1 VQVKA
6 EVSMSVG
13 TEIKIQLA
21 PYIRGA
27 GTAFRQMIRRT
38 DAPNYISLTTT
49 EMEVVEELKKNPV
62 SVSEYLAKHL
72 SGHLTLDFRAAV
84 TLLIH
89 LHQSNFVLNASDET
103 VTRLK
108 EFSEVATGS
117 TQSGIKKLSNLL
129 TLLLDSPVIEFR
141 NPSIHPAFR
150 KIGGYLVSVPFV
162 IGVTIIMVLLALYTG
177 ISSFVDPTV
186 YKGDFG
192 EPESLLLKGFF
203 SFSIAMSW
211 IAFVQMAALAGTGA
225 TFVGGSIR
233 LTGLCIIRLAVN
245 DQDALMLPKARMF
258 RYHIVTIFAPWL
270 SALGAWQLAG
280 TAAFTSFAGLFSGVF
295 ALIGLFMVC
304 PLIKSPIVKLA
315 EGFLATDNIFQKANA
330 FLAKGLF
337 NFKNAESS
345 ELDDKASNLWIT
357 CLATLS
363 IGWLYFMSL
372 VFFDA
377 LLSATTD
384 LWLHI
389 YQHSN
394 LMRTLAA
401 GFVLLILLT
410 AMVLPLMRL
419 ILIPFQN
426 LAALADI
433 PVRRARR
440 GISSYYS
447 PSISPSDA
455 VVNFLKEIPILAEL
469 TTEELNALTAVLK
482 YRRFNRGENIIT
494 RGENAD
500 AFYILADGQ
509 AQVIL
514 GGGES
519 PEDVV
524 DLLNPGDSFGEIAL
538 IEKGKR
544 TASIRAVAPC
554 KTLVLQK
561 PAFDRLFV
569 ENSPVRQR
577 LTETIRLVKLVL
589 ESQTMSHLAPRQI
602 RELLRS
608 SKLVTYKAGEYI
620 IRENETGDAAFLIK
634 TGKAQVQKDGANA
647 AIAESKRG
655 DLIGAIALIR
665 AVKRTASVVAL
676 EDTEC
681 LKIDKET
688 FLKMCMS
695 NMFVALLVTDLSEKQ
710 LANVKVG

>member
-1 VQVKA
+1 
-6 EVSMSVG
+6 MSIG
-13 TEIKIQLA
+13 SETKIILA
-21 PYIRGA
+21 PYEKGA
-27 GTAFRQMIRRT
+27 GTSFRQMIRRT
-38 DAPNYISLTTT
+38 DAPHYLSLTTA
-49 EMEVVEELKKNPV
+49 EMGVVDDLLANPV
-62 SVSEYLAKHL
+62 SVSEYLARHL

-89 LHQSNFVLNASDET
+89 LHQHNFVLNASGET
-103 VTRLK
+103 VARLK

-117 TQSGIKKLSNLL
+117 AQSGFKRLSHIL
-129 TLLLDSPVIEFR
+129 TLVLDSPVIEFR
-141 NPSIHPAFR
+141 NPMIHPVFR
-150 KIGGYLVSVPFV
+150 RIGAYLVSMPFV
-162 IGVTIIMVLLALYTG
+162 IGVSAVMLLLALYTG
-177 ISSFVDPTV
+177 VSSFIDPTV

-192 EPESLLLKGFF
+192 QPESLILKGFF

-233 LTGLCIIRLAVN
+233 LTCLCIVRLAVN
-245 DQDALMLPKARMF
+245 DQDALMLPKGKML
-258 RYHIVTIFAPWL
+258 RYHIITIFAPWL

-280 TAAFTSFAGLFSGVF
+280 TGAFTSFAGLFSGVF

-304 PLIKSPIVKLA
+304 PLIKSPIVKMA

-337 NFKNAESS
+337 KFKSAEKD
-345 ELDDKASNLWIT
+345 EEEDKTSNLWIT
-357 CLATLS
+357 CLASLS
-363 IGWLYFMSL
+363 IAWLYFMSL
-372 VFFDA
+372 IFFDA
-377 LLSATTD
+377 LISATTD
-384 LWLHI
+384 LSMHVYEHTNI
-389 YQHSN
+389 V
-394 LMRTLAA
+394 RTVAA
-401 GFVLLILLT
+401 IFVMLVLIA

-419 ILIPFQN
+419 IMIPFQN

-440 GISSYYS
+440 GISSFYS

-455 VVNFLKEIPILAEL
+455 VVNFLKEIPILADLADNEL
-469 TTEELNALTAVLK
+469 KALTGVLK
-482 YRRFNRGENIIT
+482 YRRFNRGENIIAK
-494 RGENAD
+494 GEPAD

-514 GGGES
+514 GGGEL

-544 TASIRAVAPC
+544 TATIRAAASC

-561 PAFDRLFV
+561 PAFDKLFA
-569 ENSPVRQR
+569 EDSPMRQR

-608 SKLVTYKAGEYI
+608 SQLVTFKAGDHI
-620 IRENETGDAAFLIK
+620 IRENETGDAAYLIK
-634 TGKAQVQKDGANA
+634 TGKAQVQKNGDQAT
-647 AIAESKRG
+647 IAESKRG

-665 AVKRTASVVAL
+665 AVKRTASVIAT

-710 LANVKVG
+710 LANAKVG

>member
-1 VQVKA
+1 
-6 EVSMSVG
+6 MSIG
-13 TEIKIQLA
+13 SETKITLA
-21 PYIRGA
+21 PFAKGA
-27 GTAFRQMIRRT
+27 GTAFRQIIRRV
-38 DAPNYISLTTT
+38 DGPYYMSLSTA
-49 EMEVVEELKKNPV
+49 EMSVVDDLVANPV
-62 SVSEYLAKHL
+62 SVSEYLARHL
-72 SGHLTLDFRAAV
+72 SGHFAMDFRDAV

-89 LHQSNFVLNASDET
+89 LHQHNFVLNAAEET
-103 VTRLK
+103 VTRLR

-117 TQSGIKKLSNLL
+117 ATSGIKRFSDILNLV
-129 TLLLDSPVIEFR
+129 LDSPVIEFR
-141 NPSIHPAFR
+141 NPIIHPVFR
-150 KIGGYLVSVPFV
+150 KIGAYLISVPVFAV
-162 IGVTIIMVLLALYTG
+162 VLAIMVLLALYTG
-177 ISSFVDPTV
+177 ISSFIDPIV

-192 EPESLLLKGFF
+192 QPESLLLKGFF

-233 LTGLCIIRLAVN
+233 LTGLCIVRLAVN
-245 DQDALMLPKARMF
+245 DQDALMLAKAKML
-258 RYHIVTIFAPWL
+258 RYHIITICAPWL

-280 TAAFTSFAGLFSGVF
+280 TGAFTSFAGLFAGVF

-315 EGFLATDNIFQKANA
+315 EGFLATDNVFQKANA

-337 NFKNAESS
+337 KLKNTDVNEK
-345 ELDDKASNLWIT
+345 EDRTSNLWIT
-357 CLATLS
+357 CLASLS

-372 VFFDA
+372 IFFDA

-384 LWLHI
+384 LSTHMFQYHDI
-389 YQHSN
+389 V
-394 LMRTLAA
+394 RTLSAA
-401 GFVLLILLT
+401 VVLLVLIS
-410 AMVLPLMRL
+410 AMVLPLLRL
-419 ILIPFQN
+419 IMIPFQN

-447 PSISPSDA
+447 PSVSPSEA
-455 VVNFLKEIPILAEL
+455 VVNFLKEIPILADLNGEEVKSL
-469 TTEELNALTAVLK
+469 TGVLK
-482 YRRFNRGENIIT
+482 YRQFNRGENIIT
-494 RGENAD
+494 KGEQAD

-514 GGGES
+514 GGGEL

-524 DLLNPGDSFGEIAL
+524 DLLDPGDSFGEIAL

-544 TASIRAVAPC
+544 TASIRAISPC

-561 PAFDRLFV
+561 PAFDRLFA
-569 ENSPVRQR
+569 EGSPVRQR

-602 RELLRS
+602 RELLKS
-608 SKLVTYKAGEYI
+608 SQLVTYKAGDYI
-620 IRENETGDAAFLIK
+620 IRENETGDAAYLIK
-634 TGKAQVQKDGANA
+634 SGKAKVQKAGEHG

-665 AVKRTASVVAL
+665 AVKRTASVIAT

-710 LANVKVG
+710 LANAKVG

>member
-1 VQVKA
+1 
-6 EVSMSVG
+6 MSIG
-13 TEIKIQLA
+13 SETKIILA
-21 PYIRGA
+21 PFVKGA
-27 GTAFRQMIRRT
+27 GTPFRQMIRRV
-38 DAPNYISLTTT
+38 DEPHYMSLSVA
-49 EMEVVEELKKNPV
+49 EMGVVDDLVSSPV
-62 SVSEYLAKHL
+62 SVSEYLARHL
-72 SGHLTLDFRAAV
+72 SGHLALDFRDAV

-89 LHQSNFVLNASDET
+89 LHQHNFVLNASEET
-103 VTRLK
+103 VSRLK

-117 TQSGIKKLSNLL
+117 ASSGIKRLSHVL
-129 TLLLDSPVIEFR
+129 TLVLDSPVIEFR
-141 NPSIHPAFR
+141 NAIVHPAFR
-150 KIGGYLVSVPFV
+150 KIGRYLVSLPVV
-162 IGVTIIMVLLALYTG
+162 AGVLAIMVLLALYTG
-177 ISSFVDPTV
+177 ISSFIDPTV

-192 EPESLLLKGFF
+192 QPESLLLKGFF

-233 LTGLCIIRLAVN
+233 LTGLCIVRLAVN
-245 DQDALMLPKARMF
+245 DQDALMLAKPKML
-258 RYHIVTIFAPWL
+258 RYHIITMCAPWL

-280 TAAFTSFAGLFSGVF
+280 TQAFTSFAGLFSGVF

-304 PLIKSPIVKLA
+304 PLIKSPIIKLA
-315 EGFLATDNIFQKANA
+315 EGFLATDNVFQKANA

-337 NFKNAESS
+337 KFKNTDPSEEEDKTSS
-345 ELDDKASNLWIT
+345 LWIT
-357 CLATLS
+357 CLASLS
-363 IGWLYFMSL
+363 IAWLYFMSMI
-372 VFFDA
+372 FFDA
-377 LLSATTD
+377 LISATTD
-384 LWLHI
+384 LSTHI
-389 YQHSN
+389 FQ
-394 LMRTLAA
+394 LRDIVRTISAA
-401 GFVLLILLT
+401 LVFLVLIS
-410 AMVLPLMRL
+410 AMVLPLIRL
-419 ILIPFQN
+419 IMIPFQN

-447 PSISPSDA
+447 PSISPSEA
-455 VVNFLKEIPILAEL
+455 VVNFLKEIPILADL
-469 TTEELNALTAVLK
+469 SDDDLKSLTAVLK
-482 YRRFNRGENIIT
+482 YRQFNRGENIIT
-494 RGENAD
+494 KGEPAD

-514 GGGES
+514 GGGEL

-524 DLLNPGDSFGEIAL
+524 DLLDPGDSFGEIAL

-544 TASIRAVAPC
+544 TASIRAVSPC

-561 PAFDRLFV
+561 PAFDRLFA
-569 ENSPVRQR
+569 EGSPVRQR

-602 RELLRS
+602 RELLKS
-608 SKLVTYKAGEYI
+608 SQLVSYKAGEHI
-620 IRENETGDAAFLIK
+620 IRENESGDAAYLIK
-634 TGKAQVQKDGANA
+634 SGKAQVQKSGENA

-665 AVKRTASVVAL
+665 AVNRTASVIAT

-681 LKIDKET
+681 LKIDKDT

-710 LANVKVG
+710 LANAKVG

>member
-1 VQVKA
+1 
-6 EVSMSVG
+6 MSIG
-13 TEIKIQLA
+13 SETKITLA
-21 PYIRGA
+21 PYEKGA
-27 GTAFRQMIRRT
+27 GTSFRQMIRRK
-38 DAPNYISLTTT
+38 DAPHYLSLSTA
-49 EMEVVEELKKNPV
+49 EMGVVDDLLASPV
-62 SVSEYLAKHL
+62 SVSEYLARHL

-89 LHQSNFVLNASDET
+89 LHQHNFVLNASGET
-103 VTRLK
+103 VARLK

-117 TQSGIKKLSNLL
+117 AQSGFKRLSHIL
-129 TLLLDSPVIEFR
+129 TLVLDSPVIEFR
-141 NPSIHPAFR
+141 NPMIHPVFR
-150 KIGGYLVSVPFV
+150 RIGAYLVSMPFV
-162 IGVTIIMVLLALYTG
+162 IGVSAVMLLLALYTG
-177 ISSFVDPTV
+177 VSSFIDPTV

-192 EPESLLLKGFF
+192 QPESLILKGFF

-233 LTGLCIIRLAVN
+233 LTGLCIVRLAVN
-245 DQDALMLPKARMF
+245 DQDALMLPKGKML
-258 RYHIVTIFAPWL
+258 RYHIITISAPWL

-280 TAAFTSFAGLFSGVF
+280 TGAFTSFAGLFSGVF

-304 PLIKSPIVKLA
+304 PLIKSPIVKMA
-315 EGFLATDNIFQKANA
+315 EGFLATDNVFQKANA

-337 NFKNAESS
+337 KFKSAEKD
-345 ELDDKASNLWIT
+345 EEEDKTSNLWIT
-357 CLATLS
+357 CLASLS

-372 VFFDA
+372 IFFDA
-377 LLSATTD
+377 LISATTD
-384 LWLHI
+384 LSMHVYEHTNI
-389 YQHSN
+389 V
-394 LMRTLAA
+394 RTVAA
-401 GFVLLILLT
+401 IFVMLVLIA

-419 ILIPFQN
+419 IMIPFQN

-440 GISSYYS
+440 GISSFYS

-455 VVNFLKEIPILAEL
+455 VVNFLKEIPILADLADNEL
-469 TTEELNALTAVLK
+469 KALTGVLK
-482 YRRFNRGENIIT
+482 YRRFNRGENIIAK
-494 RGENAD
+494 GEPAD

-514 GGGES
+514 GGGEL

-544 TASIRAVAPC
+544 TATIRAAAPC

-561 PAFDRLFV
+561 PAFDKLFA
-569 ENSPVRQR
+569 EDSPVRQR

-608 SKLVTYKAGEYI
+608 SQLVTYKAGDHI
-620 IRENETGDAAFLIK
+620 IRENETGDAAYLIK
-634 TGKAQVQKDGANA
+634 TGKAQVQKNGDQAT
-647 AIAESKRG
+647 IAESKRG

-665 AVKRTASVVAL
+665 AVKRTASVIAT

-681 LKIDKET
+681 LKIDKDT

-710 LANVKVG
+710 LANAKVG